1 MLADVLLGAPLNVIT
16 AGPDLFRAAV
26 AAQGVAVTPVDWQ
39 TPWTPPIASPSS
51 DSSLL
56 SQCWWTF
63 APRSK
68 SSPG

>member
-39 TPWTPPIASPSS
+39 PPASATG
-51 DSSLL
+51 L
-56 SQCWWTF
+56 
-63 APRSK
+63 A
-68 SSPG
+68 